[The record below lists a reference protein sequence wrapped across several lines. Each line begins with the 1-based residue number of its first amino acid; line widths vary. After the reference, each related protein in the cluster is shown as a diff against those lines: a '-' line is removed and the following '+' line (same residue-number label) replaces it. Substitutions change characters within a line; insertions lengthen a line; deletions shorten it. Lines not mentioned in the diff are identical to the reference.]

1 MLRTMPRPI
10 SYRRPPREVAGYD
23 PTRDAGDCRWDA
35 EAARRACEFFPTFL
49 THHKAHTGAFKLE
62 PWQRAIVS
70 TLFGWRRL
78 DGTRRY
84 RESLICVPRK
94 NGKTHLGAGIALELL
109 LIDGEPGAEVY
120 SAAYSREQAS
130 LVFQAAAG
138 MVHGCESLDSR
149 CEVIDSSRR
158 IVVPAAG
165 ARYVALPAEA
175 SSAHGYSSSGV
186 IFDELHTQ
194 RNRDLYDV
202 LKSGTGA
209 RRQPLFVSITTAGWD
224 RHSICHELWQYARQ
238 VRDGG
243 IRDPYFLPVLYE
255 TQDGDDWQD
264 EAVWRRCNPNLGV
277 SVSVQFLREECER
290 ARQLPSYENTFRNLY
305 LNQWT
310 EQATRW
316 LSMELW
322 NRGATP
328 EVPELAGADCYA
340 GLDLAAVQDTTAL
353 ALVFPRSGPPASGGD
368 GEKITP
374 GPGVPHCSYW
384 VKVFFWLPAEAM
396 HQRVRRDRVPYDQWA
411 AAGHITVQPTA
422 SIDHD
427 LLLSD
432 IERILSRYRCRQIAV
447 DRWNAEHVMNR
458 LSKAGLEVVN
468 FGQGYRSMTGPTK
481 LLEKLVLDG
490 RIHHGGNPVLT
501 WQAGN
506 VAVER
511 DAAEN
516 LKPSKEH
523 STERIDGIVATIMAL
538 GVASVAKPRV
548 QGSLLIT

>member
-1 MLRTMPRPI
+1 MARKA
-10 SYRRPPREVAGYD
+10 SFAKPPRDVAGYD
-23 PTRDAGDCRWDA
+23 PTRDAGECRWDA

-49 THHKAHTGAFKLE
+49 SHHKAQTGPFVLE
-62 PWQRAIVS
+62 PWQRGVIS
-70 TLFGWRRL
+70 TLFGWRRP

-84 RESLICVPRK
+84 RESLIAVPRK

-138 MVHGCESLDSR
+138 MVHQCESLDSR

-158 IVVPAAG
+158 IVVPSSG
-165 ARYVALPAEA
+165 ARYVALPAESA
-175 SSAHGYSSSGV
+175 NAHGYSPSGV

-194 RNRDLYDV
+194 RTRDLYDV

-224 RHSICHELWQYARQ
+224 RHSVCHELWQFARQ
-238 VRDGG
+238 VRDGV

-255 TQDGDDWQD
+255 PRERDDWQD
-264 EAVWRRCNPNLGV
+264 ETVWRRCNPNLGV

-316 LSMELW
+316 LSMDLW
-322 NRGATP
+322 NRGAKP
-328 EVPELAGADCYA
+328 AVPELEGADCYA
-340 GLDLAAVQDTTAL
+340 GLDLAAVCDTTAL
-353 ALVFPRSGPPASGGD
+353 ALVFPQSAPPGCGGKEQD
-368 GEKITP
+368 RP
-374 GPGVPHCSYW
+374 GPADHSGYW
-384 VKVFFWLPAEAM
+384 VKVFYWLPGEAM

-411 AAGHITVQPTA
+411 RDGWITVQPTA

-427 LLLSD
+427 LLLAD
-432 IERILSRYRCRQIAV
+432 LERILARYRCRQIAV

-458 LSKAGLEVVN
+458 LNKAGLEVVN
-468 FGQGYRSMTGPTK
+468 FGQGYKSMTGPTK

-490 RIHHGGNPVLT
+490 RLHHGGNPVLT

-516 LKPSKEH
+516 LKPSKET
-523 STERIDGIVATIMAL
+523 STERIDGVVATIMAL
-538 GVASVAKPRV
+538 GIASVARPRPT
-548 QGSLLIT
+548 GSLLIF

>member
-1 MLRTMPRPI
+1 MARTP
-10 SYRRPPREVAGYD
+10 SYRRPPKDVAGYD
-23 PTRDAGDCRWDA
+23 PTRDAKGCHWDA
-35 EAARRACEFFPTFL
+35 EAARRACEFFPAFL
-49 THHKAHTGAFKLE
+49 SHHKAQTGPFILE
-62 PWQRAIVS
+62 PWQRNIIG
-70 TLFGWRRL
+70 TLFGWRRA

-84 RESLICVPRK
+84 RETLIAVPRK

-109 LIDGEPGAEVY
+109 LIDSEPGAEVY

-138 MVHGCESLDSR
+138 MVHQCESLDSR

-158 IVVPAAG
+158 IVVPATG
-165 ARYVALPAEA
+165 GRYVALPAESA
-175 SSAHGYSSSGV
+175 SAHGYSPSGV

-209 RRQPLFVSITTAGWD
+209 RRQPLFGSITTAGWD
-224 RHSICHELWQYARQ
+224 RHSICHEMWQYARQ
-238 VRDGG
+238 VRDGI
-243 IRDPYFLPVLYE
+243 IRDPYFLPVIYE
-255 TQDGDDWQD
+255 AGPDENWQS
-264 EAVWRRCNPNLGV
+264 EAVWKRVNPNLGV
-277 SVSVQFLREECER
+277 SISLQFLREECAR
-290 ARQLPSYENTFRNLY
+290 ARQLASYENVFRNLY

-310 EQATRW
+310 EQAVRW

-322 NRGATP
+322 NRGAEP
-328 EVPELAGADCYA
+328 EVPDLGGADCYA
-340 GLDLAAVQDTTAL
+340 GLDLAAVQDTVAL
-353 ALVFPRSGPPASGGD
+353 ALVFPRGPSPAAETATSPKGRGESG
-368 GEKITP
+368 
-374 GPGVPHCSYW
+374 YW

-411 AAGHITVQPTA
+411 AEGHIKLQPTA

-427 LLLSD
+427 LLLAD
-432 IERILSRYRCRQIAV
+432 IERILQRYRCRQIAV

-468 FGQGYRSMTGPTK
+468 FGQGYKSMTGPTK

-490 RIHHGGNPVLT
+490 RIHHGGNPVLD
-501 WQAGN
+501 WQASN

-538 GVASVAKPRV
+538 GIASVAKPRV